1 MEYPLTFS
9 TWDNKENQAIK
20 SVVKSGYFS
29 MGKKVEEFERKF
41 AKYLNRK
48 YAIMVNSGSSAN
60 LIGMSAFFYKE
71 FGKLQSGDEVIVP
84 AIAWSTTYSPLKQL
98 GLKLKIIDV
107 NFENLNLNFELLKKA
122 ITKKTK
128 MIVSVSILGVPA
140 ELEKIRKIFKKKKN
154 NFF

>member
-1 MEYPLTFS
+1 MKYPLTFS
-9 TWDNKENQAIK
+9 TWDKKENLAIK

-48 YAIMVNSGSSAN
+48 YAVMVNSGSSAN

-71 FGKLQSGDEVIVP
+71 LGKLKRGDEVIVP

-107 NFENLNLNFELLKKA
+107 NIENLNVNFDLLKKA
-122 ITKKTK
+122 ITQKTK

-140 ELEKIRKIFKKKKN
+140 ELEKMRKLCKKKKN